1 MSGFPIYDIISVE
14 NYYAFLDIVDL
25 KYCTNFALI
34 GESCIVNAYSGCN
47 LCNVPVV
54 LLALTHLIQY
64 ET

>member
-1 MSGFPIYDIISVE
+1 ML
-14 NYYAFLDIVDL
+14 FLDIVDL

-64 ET
+64 ETWS